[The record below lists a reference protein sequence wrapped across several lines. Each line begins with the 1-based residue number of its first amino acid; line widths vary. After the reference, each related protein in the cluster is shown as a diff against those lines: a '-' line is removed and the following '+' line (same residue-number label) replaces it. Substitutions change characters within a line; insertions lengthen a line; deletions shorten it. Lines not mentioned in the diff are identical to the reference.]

1 VEHAKW
7 FGRCSFLNM
16 MKSKKFIDDVLRG
29 GEATPEPEKED
40 VTAQPVE
47 DPSKVFFKKRL
58 PGLGSEP
65 GIFCFRLFS
74 LSITLPLSHSGS
86 PGSFEGTLCT

>member
-47 DPSKVFFKKRL
+47 DPSKVFFKKKGC
-58 PGLGSEP
+58 PGWGAN
-65 GIFCFRLFS
+65 
-74 LSITLPLSHSGS
+74 
-86 PGSFEGTLCT
+86 PGSFAFVYFLFPSLYR

>member
-47 DPSKVFFKKRL
+47 DPSKVFF
-58 PGLGSEP
+58 
-65 GIFCFRLFS
+65 
-74 LSITLPLSHSGS
+74 
-86 PGSFEGTLCT
+86 